1 MKLFIG
7 LVFGLMGISNNILVA
22 VHNNHQFII
31 QPEISTN
38 NTPLFSNIF
47 PIIALQ
53 NGSKNSFFL
62 TIENRNKFFFALF
75 FLIFDVIS
83 LFFIQSG
90 FISGLIFKE
99 KSFTRTVNDLEK
111 HQGIFMIIYFFMIIN
126 IIFKSL
132 YGFYYFLFFQKKIN
146 KSIINQSLYWQ
157 WKFKN
162 HKNIFFYDYSVLSC
176 YLGLMILQWIFAFKV
191 MDKINY
197 DQKINKEKINIR
209 GIQSRKDFFQFLLFL
224 NVFLLCDYGL
234 FYFFYNILEIKQ
246 VLLINNLSNSFLVK
260 PLPNVFLIRF
270 LEPMNSNHYEKIIEN
285 TNIFLNHKDI
295 FILNT
300 DFLDLMEQLSNN
312 LQYLDNSFFYSQQTK
327 KVLVWFKQ
335 EKVF

>member
-1 MKLFIG
+1 VSYLT
-7 LVFGLMGISNNILVA
+7 VF
-22 VHNNHQFII
+22 
-31 QPEISTN
+31 
-38 NTPLFSNIF
+38 
-47 PIIALQ
+47 
-53 NGSKNSFFL
+53 
-62 TIENRNKFFFALF
+62 
-75 FLIFDVIS
+75 
-83 LFFIQSG
+83 
-90 FISGLIFKE
+90 LIFKE